1 MPRTIRAVAFVLLV
15 FSVLLP
21 AAQDDPMMGTWK
33 LNPAKSKLPAER
45 QRNIVRKHEPIPG
58 GIRVSWEGID
68 ANGRPTRWGFTAK
81 FDGKD
86 YPSTGESVWD
96 TLSMERTD
104 PYTIV
109 GRSKKDGE
117 LAVEFRWEVSRDGK
131 TLTRTNRR
139 VRPPEQAGTSTE
151 VFEKQ

>member
-1 MPRTIRAVAFVLLV
+1 MSRTLHAVVLALLV
-15 FSVLLP
+15 FSAVLS
-21 AAQDDPMMGTWK
+21 AADDPMMGTWK
-33 LNPAKSKLPAER
+33 LDPAKSKLPPER
-45 QRNIVRKHEPIPG
+45 QRNIIRKHEPIPG

-68 ANGRPTRWGFTAK
+68 NNGRPTRWGFTAK

-96 TLSMERTD
+96 TLSMERPD

-109 GRSKKDGE
+109 GRSQKDGK

-139 VRPPEQAGTSTE
+139 VRPPEQAGTSIE